1 MALRGVAQ
9 PGSAPV
15 WGTGG
20 RRFKSSHPDYDIN
33 PLYDTLRRAFSFCP
47 QCEKKASKSADTGG
61 LQPIKMNAEDQQYR
75 LSTIKTLM
83 HTVDYPYLF
92 FFVWLP

>member
-33 PLYDTLRRAFSFCP
+33 PLYDTLRRAGSFCP
-47 QCEKKASKSADTGG
+47 HHEKKTI
-61 LQPIKMNAEDQQYR
+61 LV
-75 LSTIKTLM
+75 LSPLEGVFEV
-83 HTVDYPYLF
+83 VD
-92 FFVWLP
+92 